1 MPPSLIFTLYEK
13 LQESPPAVA
22 GVVICEVRLVVFD
35 LFALSYLCVN
45 SPKRWTD
52 ISVLFTRSVEK
63 RGLYECI

>member
-35 LFALSYLCVN
+35 LFALSYLWVN
-45 SPKRWTD
+45 SPKRWSMDRHQCFIYKVSGKTQ
-52 ISVLFTRSVEK
+52 SL
-63 RGLYECI
+63 